1 MIGKQRLML
10 DTCAD
15 DAVGCQ
21 PSTMFG
27 QHILGGGMSTICEI
41 DQSKFSAQV
50 LESDQPVLVDFSAGW
65 CSPCKMMEPIIEE
78 LAQEWNGLIKVVKV
92 DVDHNPDLAM
102 QYQVM
107 GLPTFILFVDGESKE
122 RFTGYQPK
130 DKIQKKLRAVL
141 SEE

>member
-1 MIGKQRLML
+1 
-10 DTCAD
+10 
-15 DAVGCQ
+15 
-21 PSTMFG
+21 
-27 QHILGGGMSTICEI
+27 MSTICEI
-41 DQSKFSAQV
+41 DQSEFSAQV
-50 LESDQPVLVDFSAGW
+50 LESVQPVLVDFSAEW

-78 LAQEWNGLIKVVKV
+78 LAQEWNGRIKVVKV

-130 DKIQKKLRAVL
+130 DKIQKKLRVVL
-141 SEE
+141 PEE